1 MQTSLGSIRAFTAPQ
16 QAAKSSPIPKAVGSA
31 PCGSTHRHKP
41 GTDPAACPIL
51 FIANP
56 PLAKGAGGGLLG
68 AIRAKSPSV
77 ISVTYGVVLRMLE
90 RVQNQKL
97 NPVDSSERHEF
108 WFRKAR
114 ILVPKG
120 TNSGFGRCER
130 FDPEKRFPIARTEAL
145 FRSPQAAVPD
155 STNSGSR

>member
-1 MQTSLGSIRAFTAPQ
+1 MQTSLASIRAFTAAQ
-16 QAAKSSPIPKAVGSA
+16 QAARSSPIPKAVGSA

-120 TNSGFGRCER
+120 TNCGSGICEQLG
-130 FDPEKRFPIARTEAL
+130 PEKWFPIARMEVPAWL
-145 FRSPQAAVPD
+145 PRAAVPD
-155 STNSGSR
+155 STNFGSR